1 MCDSPKVYR
10 RRVLCI
16 LPDLY
21 LTTKAYLRY
30 FALIWP
36 PADAEDSEVKVLAV
50 PQEIQFTAI
59 IRTGIQSADLLGGDE
74 WQQISP
80 DTSDVVIPRANA
92 HSTIG
97 PAMIGIEPI
106 LNPS

>member
-1 MCDSPKVYR
+1 MCDSPDVYR
-10 RRVLCI
+10 RTILCI

-21 LTTKAYLRY
+21 LDRICFT
-30 FALIWP
+30 FIWP
-36 PADAEDSEVKVLAV
+36 PADAEDSEVKVLAL
-50 PQEIQFTAI
+50 PLEIQFMAI

-80 DTSDVVIPRANA
+80 DTSDVIIPRANA

-106 LNPS
+106 LNSS